1 MGVIESQVT
10 VRRIMAGS
18 TALPHDR
25 GHLLWTAEDGV
36 SRMLLSS
43 IDRWVSAILADDDID
58 SPFFGSSE
66 SIDATILAKGDGIIA
81 GTAMVDH
88 LIQIWAPSVQ
98 INWRASDG
106 KKVSNGEEI
115 ANLTG
120 CRETVLL
127 IERSVLNILGHLS
140 GIATETKKWASK
152 AAKQIACTR
161 KTTWGL
167 LDKWAVHLGGG
178 LTHRL
183 TRKDALMI
191 KENDLASMGSLG
203 DSNDKKIAELI
214 TSLDLTQLQS
224 FIEIEVRTEKEAI
237 TAAAIWQQT
246 HENVETKPVIMLDNF
261 GPERCKDM
269 VIQLEDMGLR
279 NTVFLEASGNI
290 TFDTLDEWFECGVDV
305 ISTSAINRGVKPL
318 DISMIIGD

>member
-1 MGVIESQVT
+1 
-10 VRRIMAGS
+10 MAGG
-18 TALPHDR
+18 AMIPHDR

-43 IDRWVSAILADDDID
+43 MDRWVTAILADDDID
-58 SPFFGSSE
+58 NPMFGSSE
-66 SIDATILAKGDGIIA
+66 TIDATIIAKGDGIVA

-88 LIQIWAPSVQ
+88 LIQIWAPSIQV
-98 INWRASDG
+98 NWRASDG

-120 CRETVLL
+120 CRETILL
-127 IERSVLNILGHLS
+127 IERSILNILGHLS

-183 TRKDALMI
+183 TRNDALMI
-191 KENDLASMGSLG
+191 KENDLASMG
-203 DSNDKKIAELI
+203 DSDDGNEKKIAELI
-214 TSLDLTQLQS
+214 QSLDLSQLES
-224 FIEIEVRTEKEAI
+224 FIEIEVRNEKEAV
-237 TAAAIWQQT
+237 TAAAMWQQS
-246 HENVETKPVIMLDNF
+246 HQGIDGKLVVMLDNF
-261 GPERCKDM
+261 GPERCKEM
-269 VIQLEDMGLR
+269 VAQLEDMGLR
-279 NTVFLEASGNI
+279 NTVLLEASGNI
-290 TFDTLDEWFECGVDV
+290 TFETLDEWFECGVDV

-318 DISMIIGD
+318 DISMIVGD

>member
-10 VRRIMAGS
+10 FRRIMAGS

-43 IDRWVSAILADDDID
+43 MDRWVSAILADDDID

-191 KENDLASMGSLG
+191 KENDLASMGSFG

>member
-43 IDRWVSAILADDDID
+43 MDRWVSAILADDDID

-191 KENDLASMGSLG
+191 KENDLASMGSFG
-203 DSNDKKIAELI
+203 DSNDKKIAEFI

>member
-43 IDRWVSAILADDDID
+43 MDRWVSAILADDDID

-191 KENDLASMGSLG
+191 KENDLASMGSFG
-203 DSNDKKIAELI
+203 DSNDKKIAALI

>member
-1 MGVIESQVT
+1 
-10 VRRIMAGS
+10 MAGG
-18 TALPHDR
+18 AMIPHDR

-43 IDRWVSAILADDDID
+43 MDRWVTAILADDDID
-58 SPFFGSSE
+58 NPMFGSSE
-66 SIDATILAKGDGIIA
+66 TIDATIIAKGDGIVA

-88 LIQIWAPSVQ
+88 LIQIWAPSIQV
-98 INWRASDG
+98 NWRASDG

-120 CRETVLL
+120 CRETILL
-127 IERSVLNILGHLS
+127 IERSILNILGHLS

-183 TRKDALMI
+183 TRNDALMI
-191 KENDLASMGSLG
+191 KENDLASMG
-203 DSNDKKIAELI
+203 DSDDGNEKKIAELI
-214 TSLDLTQLQS
+214 QSLDLSQLES
-224 FIEIEVRTEKEAI
+224 FIEIEVRNEKEAI
-237 TAAAIWQQT
+237 TAAAMWQQS
-246 HENVETKPVIMLDNF
+246 HQGIDGKLVVMLDNF
-261 GPERCKDM
+261 GPERCKEM
-269 VIQLEDMGLR
+269 VAQLEDMGLR
-279 NTVFLEASGNI
+279 NAVLLEASGNI
-290 TFDTLDEWFECGVDV
+290 TFETLDQWFECGVDV

-318 DISMIIGD
+318 DISMIVGD

>member
-1 MGVIESQVT
+1 
-10 VRRIMAGS
+10 MAGG
-18 TALPHDR
+18 AMIPHDR

-43 IDRWVSAILADDDID
+43 MDRWVTAILADDDID
-58 SPFFGSSE
+58 NPMFGSSE
-66 SIDATILAKGDGIIA
+66 TIDATIIAKGDGIVA

-88 LIQIWAPSVQ
+88 LIQIWAPSIQV
-98 INWRASDG
+98 NWRASDG

-120 CRETVLL
+120 CRETILL
-127 IERSVLNILGHLS
+127 IERSILNILGHLS

-183 TRKDALMI
+183 TRNDALMI
-191 KENDLASMGSLG
+191 KENDLASMG
-203 DSNDKKIAELI
+203 DSDDGNEKKIAELI
-214 TSLDLTQLQS
+214 QSLDLSQLES
-224 FIEIEVRTEKEAI
+224 FIEIEVRNEKEAI
-237 TAAAIWQQT
+237 TAAAMWQQS
-246 HENVETKPVIMLDNF
+246 HQGIDRKLVVMLDNF
-261 GPERCKDM
+261 GPERCKEM
-269 VIQLEDMGLR
+269 VAQLEDMGLR
-279 NTVFLEASGNI
+279 NAVLLEASGNI
-290 TFDTLDEWFECGVDV
+290 TFETLDEWFECGVDV

-318 DISMIIGD
+318 DISMIVGD

>member
-1 MGVIESQVT
+1 MI
-10 VRRIMAGS
+10 
-18 TALPHDR
+18 PHDR

-43 IDRWVSAILADDDID
+43 MDRWVTAILADDDID
-58 SPFFGSSE
+58 NPMFGSSE
-66 SIDATILAKGDGIIA
+66 TIDATIVAKGDGIVA

-88 LIQIWAPSVQ
+88 LIQIWAPSIQV
-98 INWRASDG
+98 NWRASDG

-120 CRETVLL
+120 CRETILL
-127 IERSVLNILGHLS
+127 IERSILNILGHLS

-183 TRKDALMI
+183 TRNDALMI
-191 KENDLASMGSLG
+191 KENDLASMG
-203 DSNDKKIAELI
+203 DSDDGNEKKIAELI
-214 TSLDLTQLQS
+214 QSLDLSQLES
-224 FIEIEVRTEKEAI
+224 FIEIEVRNEKEAI
-237 TAAAIWQQT
+237 TAAAMWQQS
-246 HENVETKPVIMLDNF
+246 HQGIDEKLVVMLDNF
-261 GPERCKDM
+261 GPERCKEM
-269 VIQLEDMGLR
+269 VAQLEDMGLR
-279 NTVFLEASGNI
+279 NAVLLEASGNI
-290 TFDTLDEWFECGVDV
+290 TFETLDEWFECGVDV

-318 DISMIIGD
+318 DISMIVGD

>member
-1 MGVIESQVT
+1 
-10 VRRIMAGS
+10 MAGG
-18 TALPHDR
+18 AMIPHDR

-43 IDRWVSAILADDDID
+43 MDRWVTAILADDDID
-58 SPFFGSSE
+58 NPMFGSSE
-66 SIDATILAKGDGIIA
+66 TIDATIVAKGDGIVA

-88 LIQIWAPSVQ
+88 LIQIWAPSIQV
-98 INWRASDG
+98 NWRASDG

-120 CRETVLL
+120 CRETILL
-127 IERSVLNILGHLS
+127 IERSILNILGHLS

-183 TRKDALMI
+183 TRNDALMI
-191 KENDLASMGSLG
+191 KENDLASMG
-203 DSNDKKIAELI
+203 DSDDGNEKKIAELI
-214 TSLDLTQLQS
+214 QSLDLSQLES
-224 FIEIEVRTEKEAI
+224 FIEIEVRNEKEAI
-237 TAAAIWQQT
+237 TAAAMWQQS
-246 HENVETKPVIMLDNF
+246 HQGIDGKLVVMLDNF
-261 GPERCKDM
+261 GPERCKEM
-269 VIQLEDMGLR
+269 VAQLEDMGLR
-279 NTVFLEASGNI
+279 NAVLLEASGNI
-290 TFDTLDEWFECGVDV
+290 TFETLDQWFECGVDV

-318 DISMIIGD
+318 DISMIVGD

>member
-10 VRRIMAGS
+10 LRRIMAGNN
-18 TALPHDR
+18 ALPHDR

-43 IDRWVSAILADDDID
+43 MDRWVSAILADDDID
-58 SPFFGSSE
+58 SPMYSSSE

-183 TRKDALMI
+183 SKKDALMI
-191 KENDLASMGSLG
+191 KENDLASMGSPG

-214 TSLDLTQLQS
+214 ASLDVSQLQS

-237 TAAAIWQQT
+237 TAAAMWQQT
-246 HENVETKPVIMLDNF
+246 HDNIETKPVIMLDNF

-269 VIQLEDMGLR
+269 VIQLEGMGLR

-290 TFDTLDEWFECGVDV
+290 TFDTLAEWFECGVDV
-305 ISTSAINRGVKPL
+305 ISTSAINRGIKPL

>member
-1 MGVIESQVT
+1 
-10 VRRIMAGS
+10 MAGGS
-18 TALPHDR
+18 MIPHDR

-43 IDRWVSAILADDDID
+43 MDRWVTAILADDDID
-58 SPFFGSSE
+58 NPMFGSSE
-66 SIDATILAKGDGIIA
+66 TIDSRIIAKSDGIVA

-88 LIQIWAPSVQ
+88 LIQIWAPSIQ

-106 KKVSNGEEI
+106 KRVSNGEEI

-120 CRETVLL
+120 CRETILL
-127 IERSVLNILGHLS
+127 IERSILNILGHLS

-183 TRKDALMI
+183 TRNDALMI
-191 KENDLASMGSLG
+191 KENDLASMG
-203 DSNDKKIAELI
+203 DSDDGNDKKIAEFI
-214 TSLDLTQLQS
+214 QSLDSSQLES
-224 FIEIEVRTEKEAI
+224 FIEIEVRNEKEAI
-237 TAAAIWQQT
+237 TAAAMWQQSQQRDDAKL
-246 HENVETKPVIMLDNF
+246 VVMLDNF
-261 GPERCKDM
+261 GPERCKEM
-269 VIQLEDMGLR
+269 VAQLEDMGLR
-279 NTVFLEASGNI
+279 NAVWLEASGNI
-290 TFDTLDEWFECGVDV
+290 TFETLDEWFECGVDV

>member
-1 MGVIESQVT
+1 
-10 VRRIMAGS
+10 MAGG
-18 TALPHDR
+18 AMIPHDR

-43 IDRWVSAILADDDID
+43 MDRWVTAILADDDID
-58 SPFFGSSE
+58 NPMFGSGAA
-66 SIDATILAKGDGIIA
+66 INATIIAKGDGIVA

-88 LIQIWAPSVQ
+88 LIQIWAPSIQ

-106 KKVSNGEEI
+106 KKVSSGEEI

-120 CRETVLL
+120 CRETILL
-127 IERSVLNILGHLS
+127 IERSILNILGHLS

-152 AAKQIACTR
+152 VAKQIACTR

-183 TRKDALMI
+183 TRNDALMI
-191 KENDLASMGSLG
+191 KENDLASMG
-203 DSNDKKIAELI
+203 DSDDGNEKKIAELI
-214 TSLDLTQLQS
+214 QSLDLSQLES
-224 FIEIEVRTEKEAI
+224 FIEIEVRNEKEAI
-237 TAAAIWQQT
+237 TAAAMWQQS
-246 HENVETKPVIMLDNF
+246 HQGIETKLVVMLDNF
-261 GPERCKDM
+261 GPERCKEM
-269 VIQLEDMGLR
+269 VAQLEDMNLR
-279 NTVFLEASGNI
+279 SAVWLEASGNI
-290 TFDTLDEWFECGVDV
+290 IFETLDEWFECGVDV

-318 DISMIIGD
+318 DMSMIIGD

>member
-43 IDRWVSAILADDDID
+43 MDRWVSAILADDDID

-66 SIDATILAKGDGIIA
+66 SIDATILAKDDGIIA

-191 KENDLASMGSLG
+191 KENDLASMGSFG

-214 TSLDLTQLQS
+214 NSLDLTQLQS